1 MQRDMDLIR
10 AILLHAEKIPGDGR
24 LHTVHIEGYSDPV
37 VAKHIELLDD
47 AGYIEADLLTIETHG
62 AMSGRILR
70 ITWAGYEFLDA
81 ARSDTIWHRA
91 KEHVGGKLGSVPVEV
106 LKQVLIKLSSA
117 ALGM

>member
-10 AILLHAEKIPGDGR
+10 AILLHVESIPADDR
-24 LHTVHIEGYSDPV
+24 VHTVHIEGYSDPI
-37 VAKHIELLDD
+37 VAKHIELLAD
-47 AGYIEADLLTIETHG
+47 AGFVESDLLTTETHG
-62 AMSGRILR
+62 AMSGRVLR
-70 ITWAGYEFLDA
+70 ITWSGYEFLDA